1 MRTPIYGV
9 VGIHKV
15 VLLPAMR
22 TPIDILWTISPY
34 VAAYNIAVAATSHLL
49 KLVIGQLVAFRLRE
63 RQNIFQCFALM
74 QLIPLLLRQI
84 FQIHPDHTLT
94 TSETRSI
101 SSNYNSDVNN
111 YSPLYEV
118 KTAIARV
125 PNL

>member
-94 TSETRSI
+94 IYEKKTAYLNHNLI
-101 SSNYNSDVNN
+101 AQK
-111 YSPLYEV
+111 YSPL
-118 KTAIARV
+118 
-125 PNL
+125 L

>member
-74 QLIPLLLRQI
+74 QLIPLPLASDFSNPFRS
-84 FQIHPDHTLT
+84 HPNDFRDEIDFLKLQF
-94 TSETRSI
+94 RC
-101 SSNYNSDVNN
+101 
-111 YSPLYEV
+111 
-118 KTAIARV
+118 
-125 PNL
+125 

>member
-49 KLVIGQLVAFRLRE
+49 KLVIGQLVAFRLSQ
-63 RQNIFQCFALM
+63 RQNVLF
-74 QLIPLLLRQI
+74 
-84 FQIHPDHTLT
+84 
-94 TSETRSI
+94 
-101 SSNYNSDVNN
+101 
-111 YSPLYEV
+111 SPLA
-118 KTAIARV
+118 TNTPSSGDFQSGASR
-125 PNL
+125 